1 MKTEFTAATI
11 VSTGA
16 QRRSRYFSKE
26 QAVHPAARRV
36 LLGACIALVLGFAVI
51 APTHSKNASP
61 AQKGAAVT
69 MHATGTF
76 EVKLTPQP
84 PEDKTDTSLSRMTIN
99 KQFHGDLEATSK
111 GQMLTGMASVKGS
124 GGYVAI
130 ERVEGTLKGRNGS
143 FILQHTG
150 TMSHGTYQLS
160 VTVVPDSGTG
170 QLEGLTGSMTII
182 ITDGKHSYDFAY
194 TLPEPH

>member
-1 MKTEFTAATI
+1 MKSRFTSETM
-11 VSTGA
+11 VRTGVE
-16 QRRSRYFSKE
+16 RPSRYFSKE
-26 QAVHPAARRV
+26 RTAHRAIPRF
-36 LLGACIALVLGFAVI
+36 LTGICFALVLVFAPI
-51 APTHSKNASP
+51 APTHSQNPSP
-61 AQKGAAVT
+61 VQKSATVT

-84 PEDKTDTSLSRMTIN
+84 PEDKADASLGRMTID
-99 KQFHGDLEATSK
+99 KQFHGDIEGTSK
-111 GQMLTGMASVKGS
+111 GQMLTGMAPVKGS

-130 ERVEGTLKGRNGS
+130 ERVEGTLKGRTGR

-150 TMSHGTYQLS
+150 TMSHGAYQLS

-170 QLEGLTGSMTII
+170 QLEGLTGSMNII

-194 TLPEPH
+194 TLPEAH